1 MGKYKVVENNF
12 LRGILSRLHKEYR
25 YIGPE
30 DVKSVLNHLRG
41 TLERILRK
49 VSREGC
55 FPQYINAKYRLEE
68 DIEELEKYEYK
79 RIKRK

>member
-1 MGKYKVVENNF
+1 MGKYKVVKNSF
-12 LRGILSRLHKEYR
+12 IRDILSRLNKEYR

-30 DVKSVLNHLRG
+30 DVKSVLNHLRD
-41 TLERILRK
+41 TLERIKNRIA
-49 VSREGC
+49 REGC

>member
-1 MGKYKVVENNF
+1 MGKYKVVKNNF
-12 LRGILSRLHKEYR
+12 IRDILSRLNKDYR

-41 TLERILRK
+41 TLERIK
-49 VSREGC
+49 NKIAREGC
-55 FPQYINAKYRLEE
+55 FYEYVSAKYNLEE

-79 RIKRK
+79 RIKR